1 MAKNIRSPLL
11 SRLSLRTR
19 FFLLSSLLLF
29 VSLVVVYVVVRPQY
43 DQALLAERTTI
54 VSEQHRYAIQSA
66 DRELATWFSIAK
78 YLATMFSTRPAQF
91 ELALRDQIGTHSDLI
106 RISVLSLQTGDEL
119 DAQNSNFPNR
129 DYPISESDWQA
140 ALIDSSLSVAFYRSD
155 SSETVCAV
163 RLKTTLLEK
172 PYLLTCLFDASPL
185 FRTLLSLPLSEE
197 TALALFLNRP
207 STPVRLASTPNF
219 QPLPD
224 LRLSSLSESR
234 LITQEGKTYLMITSP
249 FQTVELYFVTLIP
262 HEVILEPANRLM
274 VFSLSFIG
282 VVLAILFGVGW
293 IASAQVTKPVQELVD
308 SVKPMQSLDFSKPV
322 PPSSLPELRT
332 LSLTIDSMRQTLDRY
347 QRLNVEKIIF
357 EEWKNKLLM
366 TYSEDLIG
374 IAGSDDRFTFQNK
387 RFAELCKELGFQSAP
402 TRDEF
407 FRHHSVKILKRSKS
421 TESIATFETERYQSE
436 LEISFRETIQA
447 YRVQTIALY
456 TSDKVL
462 MGSFIILHDLTQ
474 ERELEKIK
482 AETMNII
489 VHELRSPLNSVIGFS
504 DLLLQP
510 MEFDDAQRK
519 EFITLIYK
527 SGHRL
532 LKLVNRFLDVMRL
545 ESGRQEIIRQPVDL
559 PNIVR
564 YLMNSL
570 QAQAQK
576 KSVNFS
582 FKCSEPFPTIYASE
596 DLITEAIQNLMTNAI
611 KYGGENR
618 TIEMELYTDSDNA
631 IFSITDY
638 GYGIPPEAQ
647 SKLFTKFYRVP
658 NQKSKEIGTGL
669 GLAYTKEIVTRH
681 GGTISLESNPEIGC
695 RFTITLPIKVST
707 LVELNSESK

>member
-1 MAKNIRSPLL
+1 MIGSSTV
-11 SRLSLRTR
+11 SRLSLRAR
-19 FFLLSSLLLF
+19 FFLLVSLLLC
-29 VSLVVVYVVVRPQY
+29 VPLVVVYVVVRPQY

-54 VSEQHRYAIQSA
+54 VSEQHHYAIQSA
-66 DRELATWFSIAK
+66 DRELTTWFSIAK

-91 ELALRDQIGTHSDLI
+91 ELALRDQIGTHPDLI

-119 DAQNSNFPNR
+119 EAQNSNFPNR
-129 DYPISESDWQA
+129 NYLIADSAWQA
-140 ALIDSSLSVAFYRSD
+140 SLIDSSISVAFCRAD
-155 SSETVCAV
+155 SAETVCAV

-172 PYLLTCLFDASPL
+172 PYLLTCLFDASQL

-197 TALALFLNRP
+197 TELALFLNRA
-207 STPVRLASTPNF
+207 STPTLLASTSNF
-219 QPLPD
+219 KLVSE
-224 LRLSSLSESR
+224 LSLSSLSESR
-234 LITQEGKTYLMITSP
+234 LITHEGKAYLLMASP
-249 FQTVELYFVTLIP
+249 FQTVALHFVTLIP

-274 VFSLSFIG
+274 IFSLSFIG
-282 VVLAILFGVGW
+282 TVLVIMFVVGW
-293 IASAQVTKPVQELVD
+293 VASVQVTKPVQELVD

-322 PPSSLPELRT
+322 PPSSLPELRL
-332 LSLTIDSMRQTLDRY
+332 LSETIDSMRQTLERY
-347 QRLNVEKIIF
+347 QKLNVEKIIF

-366 TYSEDLIG
+366 TYSEDPIG

-407 FRHHSVKILKRSKS
+407 FRHQSVKIVKRSKS
-421 TESIATFETERYQSE
+421 TESVATFETERYQSE
-436 LEISFRETIQA
+436 LEITFGETVQA
-447 YRVQTIALY
+447 YRTQTVALY

-482 AETMNII
+482 AETMSII

-510 MEFDDAQRK
+510 MGYDDAQRK
-519 EFITLIYK
+519 EFITLIYE

-559 PNIVR
+559 PSIVR
-564 YLMNSL
+564 YLMDSL

-576 KSVNFS
+576 KSVSFS
-582 FKCSEPFPTIYASE
+582 LKCSELFPTIYASE
-596 DLITEAIQNLMTNAI
+596 ELIMAAIQNLMTNAI
-611 KYGGENR
+611 KYGDEHR
-618 TIEMELYTDSDNA
+618 TIEMELHADSDNA
-631 IFSITDY
+631 VFSITDY

-658 NQKSKEIGTGL
+658 NSQSKEIGTGL
-669 GLAYTKEIVTRH
+669 GLAYVKEIVTRH
-681 GGTISLESNPEIGC
+681 GGTISLESNSEIGC
-695 RFTITLPIKVST
+695 RFTITLPIKAPSA
-707 LVELNSESK
+707 VELQSVGT

>member
-1 MAKNIRSPLL
+1 MIGTSIV

-29 VSLVVVYVVVRPQY
+29 VSLVVVYAFVRPQY

-54 VSEQHRYAIQSA
+54 VSEQQRYAIQAA
-66 DRELATWFSIAK
+66 DRELSTWFSIAK
-78 YLATMFSTRPAQF
+78 YLATMFSTRPEQF
-91 ELALRDQIGTHSDLI
+91 ETALRDQIGTHPNLI

-119 DAQNSNFPNR
+119 EARNSNFPNR
-129 DYPISESDWQA
+129 NYPIAESDWQA
-140 ALIDSSLSVAFYRSD
+140 SLIDSSISVAFCCAD
-155 SSETVCAV
+155 SAETVCAV
-163 RLKTTLLEK
+163 RLNTSLFEK
-172 PYLLTCLFDASPL
+172 PYLLTCLFDASQL

-197 TALALFLNRP
+197 TELALFLNRA
-207 STPVRLASTPNF
+207 STPVCLASTPNF
-219 QPLPD
+219 KPLSD
-224 LRLSSLSESR
+224 LHFSSLSESR
-234 LITQEGKTYLMITSP
+234 LITHEGKAYLLMASP
-249 FQTVELYFVTLIP
+249 FQTVAMHFVTLIP
-262 HEVILEPANRLM
+262 QKVILEPANRLM
-274 VFSLSFIG
+274 IFSLSFIG
-282 VVLAILFGVGW
+282 TVLVIMFVVGW
-293 IASAQVTKPVQELVD
+293 VASAQVTKPVQELVD
-308 SVKPMQSLDFSKPV
+308 SVKPMQSLDFSQPV

-347 QRLNVEKIIF
+347 QKLNVEKIIF

-374 IAGSDDRFTFQNK
+374 IAGGDDRFTFQNK
-387 RFAELCKELGFQSAP
+387 RFAELCHELGFQTAP

-407 FRHHSVKILKRSKS
+407 FRHRSVKIVKRSKS
-421 TESIATFETERYQSE
+421 TESLATFEAERYQSE
-436 LEISFRETIQA
+436 LEITFGETVQA
-447 YRVQTIALY
+447 YRTQTVALY
-456 TSDKVL
+456 TAEKTLV
-462 MGSFIILHDLTQ
+462 GSFIILHDLTQ

-519 EFITLIYK
+519 EFITLIHQ

-559 PNIVR
+559 PSIVR
-564 YLMNSL
+564 YLMDSL

-618 TIEMELYTDSDNA
+618 TIEMELRADSDNA
-631 IFSITDY
+631 VFSITDY

-658 NQKSKEIGTGL
+658 NSKSKEIGTGL

-681 GGTISLESNPEIGC
+681 GGTISLESNSEIGC
-695 RFTITLPIKVST
+695 CFTITLPIRATSP
-707 LVELNSESK
+707 VELQSAAT

>member
-1 MAKNIRSPLL
+1 MIGTSIV

-29 VSLVVVYVVVRPQY
+29 VSLVVVYAFVRPQY

-54 VSEQHRYAIQSA
+54 VSEQQRYAIQAA
-66 DRELATWFSIAK
+66 DRELSTWFSIAK
-78 YLATMFSTRPAQF
+78 YLATMFSTRPEQF
-91 ELALRDQIGTHSDLI
+91 ETALRDQIGTHPNLI

-119 DAQNSNFPNR
+119 EAQNSNFPNR
-129 DYPISESDWQA
+129 DYPIAESDWQA
-140 ALIDSSLSVAFYRSD
+140 SLIDSSISVAFCRAD
-155 SSETVCAV
+155 SAETVCAV
-163 RLKTTLLEK
+163 RLNTSLLEK
-172 PYLLTCLFDASPL
+172 PYLLTCLFDASQL

-197 TALALFLNRP
+197 TELALFLNRAP
-207 STPVRLASTPNF
+207 MPTLLASTSNF
-219 QPLPD
+219 KLVSE
-224 LRLSSLSESR
+224 LSLSSLSESR
-234 LITQEGKTYLMITSP
+234 LITHEGKAYLLMASP
-249 FQTVELYFVTLIP
+249 FQTVAMHFVTLIP

-274 VFSLSFIG
+274 IFSLSFIG
-282 VVLAILFGVGW
+282 TVLVIMFVVGW
-293 IASAQVTKPVQELVD
+293 VASAQVTKPVQELVD
-308 SVKPMQSLDFSKPV
+308 SVKPMQSLDFSQPV

-347 QRLNVEKIIF
+347 QKLNVEKIIF

-374 IAGSDDRFTFQNK
+374 IAGGDDRFTFQNK
-387 RFAELCKELGFQSAP
+387 RFAELCHELGFQTAP

-407 FRHHSVKILKRSKS
+407 FRHRSVKIVKRSKS
-421 TESIATFETERYQSE
+421 TESLATFEAERYQSE
-436 LEISFRETIQA
+436 LEITFGETVQA
-447 YRVQTIALY
+447 YRTQTVALY
-456 TSDKVL
+456 TAEKTLV
-462 MGSFIILHDLTQ
+462 GSFIILHDLTQ

-519 EFITLIYK
+519 EFITLIHQ

-559 PNIVR
+559 PSIVR
-564 YLMNSL
+564 YLMDSL

-618 TIEMELYTDSDNA
+618 TIEMELRADSDNA
-631 IFSITDY
+631 VFSITDY

-658 NQKSKEIGTGL
+658 NSKSKEIGTGL

-695 RFTITLPIKVST
+695 CFTITLPIRATSP
-707 LVELNSESK
+707 VELQSAAT

>member
-1 MAKNIRSPLL
+1 MAQAQFRV
-11 SRLSLRTR
+11 SRFEQD
-19 FFLLSSLLLF
+19 FFLLSSILLF
-29 VSLVVVYVVVRPQY
+29 VLLVVVYVFVRPQY

-54 VSEQHRYAIQSA
+54 VSEQQRYAIQSA
-66 DRELATWFSIAK
+66 DRELSTWFSIAK
-78 YLATMFSTRPAQF
+78 YLATMFSTRPTQF
-91 ELALRDQIGTHSDLI
+91 ESALRDQIGTHPDLI
-106 RISVLSLQTGDEL
+106 RISILSLQTGDEL
-119 DAQNSNFPNR
+119 EAQNSNYLNR
-129 DYPISESDWQA
+129 NYAIAESNWQA
-140 ALIDSSLSVAFYRSD
+140 SLIDSSISVAFCRAD

-163 RLKTTLLEK
+163 RLNTSLLEK
-172 PYLLTCLFDASPL
+172 PYLLTCFFDASQL

-197 TALALFLNRP
+197 TELALFLNRAP
-207 STPVRLASTPNF
+207 MPTLLASTSNF
-219 QPLPD
+219 KLVSE
-224 LRLSSLSESR
+224 LSLSSLSESR
-234 LITQEGKTYLMITSP
+234 LITQEGKAYLLMASP
-249 FQTVELYFVTLIP
+249 FQTIAMHFVTLIP
-262 HEVILEPANRLM
+262 RAVILEPANRLTI
-274 VFSLSFIG
+274 FSLSFIG
-282 VVLAILFGVGW
+282 VVLVILFIVGW
-293 IASAQVTKPVQELVD
+293 VASAQVTKPVQELVD
-308 SVKPMQSLDFSKPV
+308 SVKPMQSLDFSTPV
-322 PPSSLPELRT
+322 PPSSLPELRL
-332 LSLTIDSMRQTLDRY
+332 LSETIDSMRKTLERY
-347 QRLNVEKIIF
+347 QKLNVEKIIF

-387 RFAELCKELGFQSAP
+387 RFAELCHELGFQSAP
-402 TRDEF
+402 TREEF
-407 FRHHSVKILKRSKS
+407 FRHHSIKILKRSKS
-421 TESIATFETERYQSE
+421 TESVAKFEAERYQSE
-436 LEISFRETIQA
+436 LEITFGETVQA
-447 YRVQTIALY
+447 YRTQTVALY
-456 TSDKVL
+456 TAEKTLV
-462 MGSFIILHDLTQ
+462 GSFIILHDLTQ

-510 MEFDDAQRK
+510 MGFDDAQRK
-519 EFITLIYK
+519 EFITLIHQ

-559 PNIVR
+559 PSIVR
-564 YLMNSL
+564 YLMDSL

-576 KSVNFS
+576 KSVSFS

-596 DLITEAIQNLMTNAI
+596 ELIMEAIQNLMTNAI

-618 TIEMELYTDSDNA
+618 TIEMELRADSDNA
-631 IFSITDY
+631 VFSITDY

-658 NQKSKEIGTGL
+658 NSKSKEIGTGL

-707 LVELNSESK
+707 PVELHSESK

>member
-1 MAKNIRSPLL
+1 MLGTSIV

-29 VSLVVVYVVVRPQY
+29 VSLVVVYAFVRPQY

-54 VSEQHRYAIQSA
+54 VSEQQRYAIQAA
-66 DRELATWFSIAK
+66 DRELSTWFSIAK
-78 YLATMFSTRPAQF
+78 YLATMFSTRPEQF
-91 ELALRDQIGTHSDLI
+91 ETALRDQIGTHPNLI

-119 DAQNSNFPNR
+119 EAQNSNFPNR
-129 DYPISESDWQA
+129 NYPIAESDWQA
-140 ALIDSSLSVAFYRSD
+140 SLIDSSISVAFCRAD
-155 SSETVCAV
+155 SAETVCAV
-163 RLKTTLLEK
+163 RLNTSLLEK
-172 PYLLTCLFDASPL
+172 PYLLTCLFDASQL

-197 TALALFLNRP
+197 TELALFLNRAP
-207 STPVRLASTPNF
+207 MPTLLASTSNF
-219 QPLPD
+219 KLVSE
-224 LRLSSLSESR
+224 LSLSSLSESR
-234 LITQEGKTYLMITSP
+234 LITHEGKAYLLMASP
-249 FQTVELYFVTLIP
+249 FQTVAMHFVTLIP
-262 HEVILEPANRLM
+262 REVILEPANRLM
-274 VFSLSFIG
+274 IFSLSFIG
-282 VVLAILFGVGW
+282 TVLVIMFVVGW
-293 IASAQVTKPVQELVD
+293 VASAQVTKPVQELVD
-308 SVKPMQSLDFSKPV
+308 SVKPMQSLDFSQPV

-347 QRLNVEKIIF
+347 QKLNVEKIIF

-374 IAGSDDRFTFQNK
+374 IAGGDDRFTFQNK
-387 RFAELCKELGFQSAP
+387 RFAELCHELGFQTAP

-407 FRHHSVKILKRSKS
+407 FRHRSVKIVKRSKS
-421 TESIATFETERYQSE
+421 TESLATFEAERYQSE
-436 LEISFRETIQA
+436 LEITFGETVQA
-447 YRVQTIALY
+447 YRTQTVALY
-456 TSDKVL
+456 TAEKTLV
-462 MGSFIILHDLTQ
+462 GSFIILHDLTQ

-519 EFITLIYK
+519 EFITLIHQ

-559 PNIVR
+559 PSIVR
-564 YLMNSL
+564 YLMDSL

-618 TIEMELYTDSDNA
+618 TIEMELRADSDNA
-631 IFSITDY
+631 VFSITDY

-658 NQKSKEIGTGL
+658 NSKSKEIGTGL

-695 RFTITLPIKVST
+695 CFTITLPIRATSP
-707 LVELNSESK
+707 VELQSAAT

>member
-1 MAKNIRSPLL
+1 MIGTSIV

-29 VSLVVVYVVVRPQY
+29 VSLVVVYAFVRPQY

-54 VSEQHRYAIQSA
+54 VSEQQRYAIQAA
-66 DRELATWFSIAK
+66 DRELSTWFSIAK
-78 YLATMFSTRPAQF
+78 YLATMFSTRPEQF
-91 ELALRDQIGTHSDLI
+91 ETALRDQIGTHPNLI

-119 DAQNSNFPNR
+119 EAQNSNFPNR
-129 DYPISESDWQA
+129 DYPIAESDWQA
-140 ALIDSSLSVAFYRSD
+140 SLIDSSISVAFCRAD
-155 SSETVCAV
+155 SAETVCAV
-163 RLKTTLLEK
+163 RLNTSLLEK
-172 PYLLTCLFDASPL
+172 PYLLTCLFDASQL

-197 TALALFLNRP
+197 TELALFLNRAP
-207 STPVRLASTPNF
+207 MPTLLASTSNF
-219 QPLPD
+219 KLVSE
-224 LRLSSLSESR
+224 LSLSSLSESR
-234 LITQEGKTYLMITSP
+234 LITHEGKAYLLMASP
-249 FQTVELYFVTLIP
+249 FQTVAMHFVTLIP

-274 VFSLSFIG
+274 IFSLSFIG
-282 VVLAILFGVGW
+282 TVLVIMFVVGW
-293 IASAQVTKPVQELVD
+293 VASAQVTKPVQELVD
-308 SVKPMQSLDFSKPV
+308 SVKPMQSLDFSQPV

-347 QRLNVEKIIF
+347 QKLNVEKIIF

-374 IAGSDDRFTFQNK
+374 IAGGDDRFTFQNK
-387 RFAELCKELGFQSAP
+387 RFAELCHELGFQTAP

-407 FRHHSVKILKRSKS
+407 FRHRSVKIVKRSKS
-421 TESIATFETERYQSE
+421 TESLATFEAERYQSE
-436 LEISFRETIQA
+436 LEITFGETVQA
-447 YRVQTIALY
+447 YRTQTVALY
-456 TSDKVL
+456 TAEKTLV
-462 MGSFIILHDLTQ
+462 GSFIILHDLTQ

-519 EFITLIYK
+519 EFITLIYQ

-559 PNIVR
+559 PSIVR
-564 YLMNSL
+564 YLMDSL

-618 TIEMELYTDSDNA
+618 TIEMELRADSDNA
-631 IFSITDY
+631 VFSITDY

-658 NQKSKEIGTGL
+658 NSKSKEIGTGL

-695 RFTITLPIKVST
+695 CFTITLPIRATSP
-707 LVELNSESK
+707 VELQSAAT

>member
-1 MAKNIRSPLL
+1 
-11 SRLSLRTR
+11 
-19 FFLLSSLLLF
+19 
-29 VSLVVVYVVVRPQY
+29 
-43 DQALLAERTTI
+43 
-54 VSEQHRYAIQSA
+54 
-66 DRELATWFSIAK
+66 
-78 YLATMFSTRPAQF
+78 
-91 ELALRDQIGTHSDLI
+91 
-106 RISVLSLQTGDEL
+106 
-119 DAQNSNFPNR
+119 
-129 DYPISESDWQA
+129 
-140 ALIDSSLSVAFYRSD
+140 
-155 SSETVCAV
+155 
-163 RLKTTLLEK
+163 
-172 PYLLTCLFDASPL
+172 
-185 FRTLLSLPLSEE
+185 
-197 TALALFLNRP
+197 
-207 STPVRLASTPNF
+207 
-219 QPLPD
+219 
-224 LRLSSLSESR
+224 
-234 LITQEGKTYLMITSP
+234 
-249 FQTVELYFVTLIP
+249 VE
-262 HEVILEPANRLM
+262 
-274 VFSLSFIG
+274 
-282 VVLAILFGVGW
+282 
-293 IASAQVTKPVQELVD
+293 
-308 SVKPMQSLDFSKPV
+308 SVKPMQSLDFSKPI

-374 IAGSDDRFTFQNK
+374 IAGGDDRFTFQNK

-436 LEISFRETIQA
+436 LEITFGETIQA
-447 YRVQTIALY
+447 YRTQTIALF

-510 MEFDDAQRK
+510 MEFDEAQRK
-519 EFITLIYK
+519 EFITLIHE
-527 SGHRL
+527 GGNRL
-532 LKLVNRFLDVMRL
+532 LRLVNRFLDVMRL
-545 ESGRQEIIRQPVDL
+545 ESGRQEIVRQPVDL

-576 KSVNFS
+576 KSINFS
-582 FKCSEPFPTIYASE
+582 LKCSEPFPTIYASE
-596 DLITEAIQNLMTNAI
+596 DLMTEAIQNLMTNAI
-611 KYGGENR
+611 KYGGKNR
-618 TIEMELYTDSDNA
+618 TIEMELHADADTVR
-631 IFSITDY
+631 FSITDY

-669 GLAYTKEIVTRH
+669 GLAYVKEIVTRH
-681 GGTISLESNPEIGC
+681 GGTISLDSNPQIGC
-695 RFTITLPIKVST
+695 CFTITLPIKAPSA
-707 LVELNSESK
+707 VELQSVGT

>member
-1 MAKNIRSPLL
+1 MIGTSIV

-29 VSLVVVYVVVRPQY
+29 VSLVVVYAFVRPQY

-54 VSEQHRYAIQSA
+54 VSEQQRYAIQAA
-66 DRELATWFSIAK
+66 DRELSTWFSIAK
-78 YLATMFSTRPAQF
+78 YLATMFSTRPEQF
-91 ELALRDQIGTHSDLI
+91 ETALRDQIGTHPNLI

-119 DAQNSNFPNR
+119 EAQNSNFPNR
-129 DYPISESDWQA
+129 DYPIAESDWQA
-140 ALIDSSLSVAFYRSD
+140 SLIDSSISVAFCRAD
-155 SSETVCAV
+155 SAETVCAV
-163 RLKTTLLEK
+163 RLNTSLLEK
-172 PYLLTCLFDASPL
+172 PYLLTCLFDASQL

-197 TALALFLNRP
+197 TELALFLNRAP
-207 STPVRLASTPNF
+207 MPTLLASTSNF
-219 QPLPD
+219 KLVSE
-224 LRLSSLSESR
+224 LSLSSLSESR
-234 LITQEGKTYLMITSP
+234 LITHEGKAYLLMASP
-249 FQTVELYFVTLIP
+249 FQTVAMHFVTLIP
-262 HEVILEPANRLM
+262 QKVILEPANRLM
-274 VFSLSFIG
+274 IFSLSFIG
-282 VVLAILFGVGW
+282 TVLVIMFVVGW
-293 IASAQVTKPVQELVD
+293 VASAQVTKPVQELVD

-347 QRLNVEKIIF
+347 QKLNVEKIIF

-374 IAGSDDRFTFQNK
+374 IAGGDDRFTFQNK
-387 RFAELCKELGFQSAP
+387 RFAELCHELGFQTAP

-407 FRHHSVKILKRSKS
+407 FRHRSVKIVKRSKS
-421 TESIATFETERYQSE
+421 TESLATFEAERYQSE
-436 LEISFRETIQA
+436 LEITFGETVQA
-447 YRVQTIALY
+447 YRAQTVALY
-456 TSDKVL
+456 TAEKTLV
-462 MGSFIILHDLTQ
+462 GSFIILHDLTQ

-510 MEFDDAQRK
+510 MGFDDAQRK
-519 EFITLIYK
+519 EFITLIHQ

-559 PNIVR
+559 PSIVR
-564 YLMNSL
+564 YLMDSL

-618 TIEMELYTDSDNA
+618 TIEMELRADSDNA
-631 IFSITDY
+631 VFSITDY

-658 NQKSKEIGTGL
+658 NSKSKEIGTGL

-695 RFTITLPIKVST
+695 CFTITLPIRATSP
-707 LVELNSESK
+707 VELQSAAT

>member
-1 MAKNIRSPLL
+1 MP
-11 SRLSLRTR
+11 
-19 FFLLSSLLLF
+19 
-29 VSLVVVYVVVRPQY
+29 
-43 DQALLAERTTI
+43 
-54 VSEQHRYAIQSA
+54 
-66 DRELATWFSIAK
+66 
-78 YLATMFSTRPAQF
+78 
-91 ELALRDQIGTHSDLI
+91 
-106 RISVLSLQTGDEL
+106 
-119 DAQNSNFPNR
+119 
-129 DYPISESDWQA
+129 
-140 ALIDSSLSVAFYRSD
+140 
-155 SSETVCAV
+155 
-163 RLKTTLLEK
+163 TL
-172 PYLLTCLFDASPL
+172 
-185 FRTLLSLPLSEE
+185 
-197 TALALFLNRP
+197 
-207 STPVRLASTPNF
+207 LASTSNF
-219 QPLPD
+219 KLVSE
-224 LRLSSLSESR
+224 LSLSSLSESR
-234 LITQEGKTYLMITSP
+234 LITHEGKAYLLMASP
-249 FQTVELYFVTLIP
+249 FQTVAMHFVTLIP
-262 HEVILEPANRLM
+262 QKVILEPANRLM
-274 VFSLSFIG
+274 IFSLSFIG
-282 VVLAILFGVGW
+282 TVLVIMFVVGW
-293 IASAQVTKPVQELVD
+293 VASAQVTKPVQELVD
-308 SVKPMQSLDFSKPV
+308 SVKPMQSLDFSQPV

-347 QRLNVEKIIF
+347 QKLNVEKIIF

-374 IAGSDDRFTFQNK
+374 IAGGDDRFTFQNK
-387 RFAELCKELGFQSAP
+387 RFAELCHELGFQTAP

-407 FRHHSVKILKRSKS
+407 FRHRSVKIVKRSKS
-421 TESIATFETERYQSE
+421 TESLATFEAERYQSE
-436 LEISFRETIQA
+436 LEITFGETVQA
-447 YRVQTIALY
+447 YRTQTVALY
-456 TSDKVL
+456 TAEKTLV
-462 MGSFIILHDLTQ
+462 GSFIILHDLTQ

-519 EFITLIYK
+519 EFITLIHQ

-559 PNIVR
+559 PSIVR
-564 YLMNSL
+564 YLMDSL

-618 TIEMELYTDSDNA
+618 TIEMELRADSDNA
-631 IFSITDY
+631 VFSITDY

-658 NQKSKEIGTGL
+658 NSKSKEIGTGL

-681 GGTISLESNPEIGC
+681 GGTISLESNSEIGC
-695 RFTITLPIKVST
+695 CFTITLPIRATSP
-707 LVELNSESK
+707 VELQSAAT

>member
-43 DQALLAERTTI
+43 DQALLTERTTI
-54 VSEQHRYAIQSA
+54 VSEQQRYAIQSA
-66 DRELATWFSIAK
+66 DREFTTWFSIAK
-78 YLATMFSTRPAQF
+78 YLATMFSTRPTQF
-91 ELALRDQIGTHSDLI
+91 ETALRDQIGTHPDLI

-119 DAQNSNFPNR
+119 EAQNSNFPNR
-129 DYPISESDWQA
+129 HYPISESDWQPSRE
-140 ALIDSSLSVAFYRSD
+140 DSSISIAFCRAD
-155 SSETVCAV
+155 SAETVCAV

-172 PYLLTCLFDASPL
+172 PYLLTCLFDASQL
-185 FRTLLSLPLSEE
+185 FRNLLSLPLSEE
-197 TALALFLNRP
+197 TELALFLNRAP
-207 STPVRLASTPNF
+207 IPTLLASTANF
-219 QPLPD
+219 KPFLELP
-224 LRLSSLSESR
+224 RSSLSESR
-234 LITQEGKTYLMITSP
+234 LIKQEGKAYLMIASP
-249 FQTVELYFVTLIP
+249 FQAISLYLVTLIP
-262 HEVILEPANRLM
+262 HEVILEPANRLTM
-274 VFSLSFIG
+274 FSLSFIG
-282 VVLAILFGVGW
+282 LVLAVTFVVGW
-293 IASAQVTKPVQELVD
+293 IASAQVTKPVQTLVD
-308 SVKPMQSLDFSKPV
+308 SVKPMQSLDFSTPV
-322 PPSSLPELRT
+322 APSTLPELRT

-347 QRLNVEKIIF
+347 QKLNVEKIIF

-366 TYSEDLIG
+366 TYSEDMIG

-407 FRHHSVKILKRSKS
+407 FRHHSVKILKRSQS

-436 LEISFRETIQA
+436 LEISFGETIQA

-510 MEFDDAQRK
+510 MEFSEEQRR
-519 EFITLIYK
+519 EFVTLIHE
-527 SGHRL
+527 SGNRL

-545 ESGRQEIIRQPVDL
+545 ESGRQEIVRTPVNL
-559 PNIVR
+559 AYIIQM
-564 YLMNSL
+564 LMDSL
-570 QAQAQK
+570 RAQAQK
-576 KSVNFS
+576 KSVQFS
-582 FKCSEPFPTIYASE
+582 FKHDDSIPTIYASE
-596 DLITEAIQNLMTNAI
+596 DLMTEAIQNLMTNAI

-618 TIEMELYTDSDNA
+618 TIEMELYTNSDTVR
-631 IFSITDY
+631 FSITDY

-658 NQKSKEIGTGL
+658 NAKSTEIGTGL
-669 GLAYTKEIVTRH
+669 GLAYVKEIVTRH
-681 GGTISLESNPEIGC
+681 GGTISLESNPQIGC
-695 RFTITLPIKVST
+695 RFTITMPIKVTAS
-707 LVELNSESK
+707 VELNSEIT

>member
-1 MAKNIRSPLL
+1 MIGTSIV

-29 VSLVVVYVVVRPQY
+29 VSLVVVYAFVRPQY

-54 VSEQHRYAIQSA
+54 VSEQQRYAIQSA
-66 DRELATWFSIAK
+66 DRELSTWFSIAK
-78 YLATMFSTRPAQF
+78 YLATMFSTRPTQF
-91 ELALRDQIGTHSDLI
+91 ESALRDQIGTHPDLI
-106 RISVLSLQTGDEL
+106 RISILSLQTGDEL
-119 DAQNSNFPNR
+119 EAQNSNYLNR
-129 DYPISESDWQA
+129 NYAIAESNWQA
-140 ALIDSSLSVAFYRSD
+140 SLIDSSISVAFCRAD

-163 RLKTTLLEK
+163 RLNTSLLEK
-172 PYLLTCLFDASPL
+172 PYLLTCFFDASQL

-197 TALALFLNRP
+197 TELALFLNRAP
-207 STPVRLASTPNF
+207 MPTLLASTSNF
-219 QPLPD
+219 KLVSE
-224 LRLSSLSESR
+224 LSLSSLSESR
-234 LITQEGKTYLMITSP
+234 LITQEGKAYLLMASP
-249 FQTVELYFVTLIP
+249 FQTIAMHFVTLIP
-262 HEVILEPANRLM
+262 RAVILEPANRLTI
-274 VFSLSFIG
+274 FSLSFIG
-282 VVLAILFGVGW
+282 VVLVILFIVGW
-293 IASAQVTKPVQELVD
+293 VASAQVTKPVQELVD
-308 SVKPMQSLDFSKPV
+308 SVKPMQSLDFSTPV
-322 PPSSLPELRT
+322 PPSSLPELRL
-332 LSLTIDSMRQTLDRY
+332 LSETIDSMRKTLERY
-347 QRLNVEKIIF
+347 QKLNVEKIIF

-387 RFAELCKELGFQSAP
+387 RFAELCHELGFQSAP
-402 TRDEF
+402 TREEF
-407 FRHHSVKILKRSKS
+407 FRHHSIKILKRSKS
-421 TESIATFETERYQSE
+421 TESVAKFEAERYQSE
-436 LEISFRETIQA
+436 LEITFGETVQA
-447 YRVQTIALY
+447 YRTQTVALY
-456 TSDKVL
+456 TAEKTLV
-462 MGSFIILHDLTQ
+462 GSFIILHDLTQ

-510 MEFDDAQRK
+510 MGFDDAQRK
-519 EFITLIYK
+519 EFITLIHQ

-559 PNIVR
+559 PSIVR
-564 YLMNSL
+564 YLMDSL

-596 DLITEAIQNLMTNAI
+596 ELIMEAIQNLMTNAI

-618 TIEMELYTDSDNA
+618 TIEMELRADSDNA
-631 IFSITDY
+631 VFSITDY

-658 NQKSKEIGTGL
+658 NSKSKEIGTGL

-707 LVELNSESK
+707 PVELHSESK

>member
-29 VSLVVVYVVVRPQY
+29 VPLVVVYVFVRPQY

-54 VSEQHRYAIQSA
+54 VSEQHRYAIQAA
-66 DRELATWFSIAK
+66 DRELTTWFSIAK
-78 YLATMFSTRPAQF
+78 YLATMFSIRPAQF
-91 ELALRDQIGTHSDLI
+91 ELALRDQIGTHPDLI

-119 DAQNSNFPNR
+119 EAQNSNYPNR
-129 DYPISESDWQA
+129 NYPIAESDWQA
-140 ALIDSSLSVAFYRSD
+140 SLIDSSISFALYRSD
-155 SSETVCAV
+155 SAETVCAV
-163 RLKTTLLEK
+163 RLNTSLLEK
-172 PYLLTCLFDASPL
+172 PYLLTCIFDASQL

-197 TALALFLNRP
+197 TELALFLNRAP
-207 STPVRLASTPNF
+207 MPTLLASTLNF
-219 QPLPD
+219 KPLSD
-224 LRLSSLSESR
+224 LHLSSLSESR
-234 LITQEGKTYLMITSP
+234 LITHEGKAYLLMASP
-249 FQTVELYFVTLIP
+249 FQTIAMHFVTLIP

-274 VFSLSFIG
+274 VFSLLFIG
-282 VVLAILFGVGW
+282 VVLAILFIVGW
-293 IASAQVTKPVQELVD
+293 VASAQVTKPVQTLVD
-308 SVKPMQSLDFSKPV
+308 SVKPMQSLDFSTPV

-347 QRLNVEKIIF
+347 QKLNVEKIIF

-374 IAGSDDRFTFQNK
+374 IAGGDDRFTFQNK
-387 RFAELCKELGFQSAP
+387 RFAELCHELGFQSAP
-402 TRDEF
+402 TREEF
-407 FRHHSVKILKRSKS
+407 FRHHSVKIVKRSKS
-421 TESIATFETERYQSE
+421 AESIATFETERYQSE
-436 LEISFRETIQA
+436 LEIAFGETTQA
-447 YRVQTIALY
+447 YRTQTLALY

-510 MEFDDAQRK
+510 MEFDNAQRK
-519 EFITLIYK
+519 EFITLIYE
-527 SGHRL
+527 SGNRL

-545 ESGRQEIIRQPVDL
+545 ESGRQEI
-559 PNIVR
+559 VR
-564 YLMNSL
+564 TKVNLAFIIQMLMDSL
-570 QAQAQK
+570 RAQAQK
-576 KSVNFS
+576 KSVQFS
-582 FKCSEPFPTIYASE
+582 FKYDDSIPTIYASE

-611 KYGGENR
+611 KYGDETR
-618 TIEMELYTDSDNA
+618 TIDMELRADSDA
-631 IFSITDY
+631 VIFSITDY

-658 NQKSKEIGTGL
+658 NSKSKEIGTGL
-669 GLAYTKEIVTRH
+669 GLAYVKEIVTRH
-681 GGTISLESNPEIGC
+681 GGTISLDSNPQIGC
-695 RFTITLPIKVST
+695 RFTITLPIKASSS
-707 LVELNSESK
+707 VELQSIAT